1 MPFLRASAS
10 VTAICFSGTD
20 GCEKLCTINLSK
32 IVVHWRVGRSD
43 AKNACAADI
52 LRETRGEVLM
62 QLGEIA
68 VKLGCELE
76 GDAGI
81 EISGAAG
88 IEEASAGELTFLVN
102 KKYRPAL
109 ETTKAS
115 AIILARDAGP
125 CRVAALRSQNP
136 YLDFARAIEL
146 FNNAPA
152 YAPGVHPTAVIS
164 ASAKIGPRAHIGP
177 YCFVDEE
184 VEIGGNAVLHSF
196 VAIYRGA
203 RIGDDFFAHAHVCVR
218 EECRIGNRVLL
229 QNGVVVGSDGFGFA
243 RQADGRWYKI
253 LQAGITVIEDDV
265 EIQAHSAIDRA
276 TVGETHI
283 GRGAKID
290 NLVQVGH
297 ACNVGEDTLL
307 CGQVGLAGT
316 TRIGNRCIL
325 AGQVGTAGHLTIGDG
340 ATLTAQSGV
349 PTDVPAGAIYSGYPA
364 MENPAWRKSVAV
376 FNRLPD
382 LQKELRA
389 LRAEVARLKEK
400 MA

>member
-1 MPFLRASAS
+1 
-10 VTAICFSGTD
+10 
-20 GCEKLCTINLSK
+20 
-32 IVVHWRVGRSD
+32 
-43 AKNACAADI
+43 
-52 LRETRGEVLM
+52 
-62 QLGEIA
+62 
-68 VKLGCELE
+68 
-76 GDAGI
+76 
-81 EISGAAG
+81 
-88 IEEASAGELTFLVN
+88 
-102 KKYRPAL
+102 
-109 ETTKAS
+109 
-115 AIILARDAGP
+115 
-125 CRVAALRSQNP
+125 
-136 YLDFARAIEL
+136 
-146 FNNAPA
+146 
-152 YAPGVHPTAVIS
+152 
-164 ASAKIGPRAHIGP
+164 
-177 YCFVDEE
+177 
-184 VEIGGNAVLHSF
+184 
-196 VAIYRGA
+196 
-203 RIGDDFFAHAHVCVR
+203 VR

-243 RQADGRWYKI
+243 RQSDGRWYKI

-382 LQKELRA
+382 LQKEVRA